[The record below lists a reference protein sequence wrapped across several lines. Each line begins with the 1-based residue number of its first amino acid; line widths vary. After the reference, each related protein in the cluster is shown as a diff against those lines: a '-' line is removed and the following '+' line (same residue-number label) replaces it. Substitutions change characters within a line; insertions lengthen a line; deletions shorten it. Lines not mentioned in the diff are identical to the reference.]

1 MRAQLTAGFLV
12 LCCVVPAA
20 ATDQPIS
27 GAKLT
32 LRRSSSGK
40 EKLVFISKDPSFLF
54 PAIGSADDPGT
65 GSPGGAIVEVS
76 SLSDPDAVGAGAA
89 PGVGNPGWKV
99 KNGTKPSYVYRN
111 GAAEEGNDPVRAVTL
126 KRGKRIRITARDTL
140 LPLVSAQGG
149 VGIRITTGS
158 LRSCAFFGPATVRHD
173 VANRF
178 DAVNAPAPAVA
189 DCTDALPHTSTSFGT
204 STTTTTTT
212 TEAIPSTLTTSTTL
226 VLEPCAGSSGP
237 STCDGTCQGSDTC
250 QITYAWVGV
259 PELVSCLCYPP
270 GVTSCAAS
278 GYPTCGGSCPTG
290 GVCQALHGVNSDTS
304 VCGCV
309 DPAPCGA
316 GDPPQCNNVG
326 ACAPGRVCYAPFMG
340 CSGCSHD

>member
-1 MRAQLTAGFLV
+1 MRAQLTVGFLL
-12 LCCVVPAA
+12 LCCIRPAA
-20 ATDQPIS
+20 AIDQPIS

-54 PAIGSADDPGT
+54 PAIGSADDPATGT
-65 GSPGGAIVEVS
+65 PGGAIVELS
-76 SLSDPDAVGAGAA
+76 SISDPDAVGAGAA
-89 PGVGNPGWKV
+89 PGVGNPGWQV
-99 KNGTKPSYVYRN
+99 KDGTNPSYAYQN

-126 KRGKRIRITARDTL
+126 KRGKRIKITARDTL

-158 LRSCAFFGPATVRHD
+158 LRSCTFFGPETVRHD
-173 VANRF
+173 EANRF

-204 STTTTTTT
+204 STTT
-212 TEAIPSTLTTSTTL
+212 SSTTSTTL
-226 VLEPCAGSSGP
+226 VLEPCTGG
-237 STCDGTCQGSDTC
+237 TVGNVCGDGTCQGSDTC
-250 QITYAWVGV
+250 QVTVTFVGGS
-259 PELVSCLCYPP
+259 PISCLCYPP

-278 GYPTCGGSCPTG
+278 AYPTCGGSCPTG
-290 GVCQALHGVNSDTS
+290 GVCQALNDPSGPTT

-309 DPAPCGA
+309 DPTQQCG
-316 GDPPQCNNVG
+316 GGLSCSEVGVCPPGLACTQNG
-326 ACAPGRVCYAPFMG
+326 ALPFSCAEC
-340 CSGCSHD
+340 H

>member
-1 MRAQLTAGFLV
+1 MRARLPTVFLL
-12 LCCVVPAA
+12 LCCVGPAA

-40 EKLVFISKDPSFLF
+40 EKLVFVSKDPSFLF
-54 PAIGSADDPGT
+54 PAIGSADDPATGT
-65 GSPGGAIVEVS
+65 PGGAIVEVS

-99 KNGTKPSYVYRN
+99 KDGTNPSYAYRN

-126 KRGKRIRITARDTL
+126 KRGKRIKITARDTL

-158 LRSCAFFGPATVRHD
+158 LRSCAFFGPETVRHD
-173 VANRF
+173 EANRF
-178 DAVNAPAPAVA
+178 DAVDAPAPAVA

-204 STTTTTTT
+204 STTT
-212 TEAIPSTLTTSTTL
+212 SSTTSTTL
-226 VLEPCAGSSGP
+226 VLEPCTGGSIGSMC
-237 STCDGTCQGSDTC
+237 SDGVCQGSDTC
-250 QITYAWVGV
+250 QVTVTFVGSV
-259 PELVSCLCYPP
+259 GNPIGCLCYPP
-270 GVTSCAAS
+270 GVTSCAATP
-278 GYPTCGGSCPTG
+278 YPTCGGSCPTG
-290 GVCQALHGVNSDTS
+290 GVCQALHDFTTGAQ

-309 DPAPCGA
+309 DPAHQCGSSQ
-316 GDPPQCNNVG
+316 QCDVG
-326 ACAPGRVCYAPFMG
+326 VCAPGLVCSAPPVG
-340 CSGCSHD
+340 CDYSCTGL